1 MFCLVGYIVG
11 LGDRHCQN
19 ILIDCQ
25 TAEMV
30 HIDLGRHTQVFLMK
44 GKIVNFFIQFIYIIQ
59 MYLYKYMLYVCV
71 YVGISVYIYMVVS
84 L

>member
-59 MYLYKYMLYVCV
+59 MYLCKYMLYVCV